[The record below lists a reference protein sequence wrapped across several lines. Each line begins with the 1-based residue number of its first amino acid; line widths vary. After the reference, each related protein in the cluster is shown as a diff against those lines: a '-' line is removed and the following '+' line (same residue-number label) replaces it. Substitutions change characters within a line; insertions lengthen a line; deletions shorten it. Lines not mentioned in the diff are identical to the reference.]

1 MATGQDFQQMCES
14 HIIHA
19 KKSIPSA
26 YATSI
31 RSTVKNLLHYKFIQT
46 EAWSQNNLLCNME
59 INMIFDVTPC
69 SSFIDRDSTPICA
82 NCMFNL
88 TEDEPMQQEGPLE
101 AATI

>member
-1 MATGQDFQQMCES
+1 
-14 HIIHA
+14 
-19 KKSIPSA
+19 
-26 YATSI
+26 
-31 RSTVKNLLHYKFIQT
+31 
-46 EAWSQNNLLCNME
+46 ME